1 MEQLEGQHFFFRE
14 HSINIWK
21 WWEGV
26 GGSKK
31 AFFSVIWKLQNM
43 LHSFKTKYV
52 CLPTPGAPLESSG
65 SFGLWLLSLSISLL
79 ACSWSS
85 VSISSFSSSVFSAF
99 SSSSASDFWDLLLSD
114 SSASDFW
121 DLLLSDVISPSLV
134 SSEASSLIPAEANL
148 AWKKMFYVSK
158 VDQTLASLF
167 KCDELASRTS
177 IYGSKFLV
185 LASSLRQNLD
195 KNQNLDKQINSFHIQ
210 KPYACHHKPL
220 LNTSHT

>member
-1 MEQLEGQHFFFRE
+1 MQRKPGIPFLGWTPCLFPSKNCRFEKYMEMMKGGRWFKKTFFQL
-14 HSINIWK
+14 
-21 WWEGV
+21 
-26 GGSKK
+26 SKNDP
-31 AFFSVIWKLQNM
+31 S
-43 LHSFKTKYV
+43 SFKTNYV

-148 AWKKMFYVSK
+148 AWKKNAQLVMFYVK
-158 VDQTLASLF
+158 LIILLLVFFIKKKFANVL
-167 KCDELASRTS
+167 RTEVRGDFN
-177 IYGSKFLV
+177 IHRTKYF
-185 LASSLRQNLD
+185 
-195 KNQNLDKQINSFHIQ
+195 
-210 KPYACHHKPL
+210 
-220 LNTSHT
+220 

>member
-1 MEQLEGQHFFFRE
+1 MRGGRWFKNPFFRGQKTTKYAPFVY
-14 HSINIWK
+14 N
-21 WWEGV
+21 
-26 GGSKK
+26 K
-31 AFFSVIWKLQNM
+31 A
-43 LHSFKTKYV
+43 KYV

-148 AWKKMFYVSK
+148 AWKKFVQFVMFYVKLIILYLESFQSNLALLWVYLIWFPFTGK
-158 VDQTLASLF
+158 SFSEALIFASTNPQYDKRLFIESRVQCMKITSSDHVCFCVD
-167 KCDELASRTS
+167 
-177 IYGSKFLV
+177 I
-185 LASSLRQNLD
+185 QN
-195 KNQNLDKQINSFHIQ
+195 N
-210 KPYACHHKPL
+210 
-220 LNTSHT
+220 

>member
-1 MEQLEGQHFFFRE
+1 MKKYAPLV
-14 HSINIWK
+14 WK
-21 WWEGV
+21 
-26 GGSKK
+26 
-31 AFFSVIWKLQNM
+31 I
-43 LHSFKTKYV
+43 KYV

-121 DLLLSDVISPSLV
+121 DLLLSDSSASDFWDLLLSDVISPSLV

-148 AWKKMFYVSK
+148 AWKRIVQFVMFYVKLIILYLESF
-158 VDQTLASLF
+158 QSNLALLWDGRS
-167 KCDELASRTS
+167 ENP
-177 IYGSKFLV
+177 GVPLV
-185 LASSLRQNLD
+185 IRWA
-195 KNQNLDKQINSFHIQ
+195 
-210 KPYACHHKPL
+210 
-220 LNTSHT
+220 